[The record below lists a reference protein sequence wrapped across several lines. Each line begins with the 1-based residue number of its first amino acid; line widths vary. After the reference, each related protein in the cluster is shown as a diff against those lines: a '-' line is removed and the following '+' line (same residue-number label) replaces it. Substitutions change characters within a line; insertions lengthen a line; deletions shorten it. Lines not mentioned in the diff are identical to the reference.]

1 MVISFRLFLQKSCSI
16 NVRLS
21 SIYASQKNEILQ
33 DEDQARKIVTI
44 ATMHNVLCFPLFW
57 DGARGAMSARSNK
70 ITYLQK
76 NFKLLK
82 NCSSEM

>member
-1 MVISFRLFLQKSCSI
+1 MVISFRLFLQKSFSI

-21 SIYASQKNEILQ
+21 STCASQKNEILQ

-44 ATMHNVLCFPLFW
+44 ATTHSVLCFSLFW
-57 DGARGAMSARSNK
+57 DGARGAESAYSNK
-70 ITYLQK
+70 IMYLQK

-82 NCSSEM
+82 NCSTEM